1 MAEKVIS
8 NENKKYNAFENMFYL
23 IKGIWKKDKWLFFI
37 IVIQIP
43 ATVIIPL
50 LSIYLPKVIIDNV
63 INKTD
68 ISNFLFKVFPIIIG
82 IVVSTFI
89 ITASKQILEGSGSM
103 YRVGY
108 INDIGMKSI
117 DTDFENVD
125 GPKGQTKIM
134 KAIMAVNDDSSPA
147 QAIVNLSIEFFSNI
161 IGFILYAGII
171 STLHPLI
178 VFFILISSI
187 INYLVGVY
195 VNKYE
200 HKNKDNLT
208 PIEKKLRYITQ
219 KTGDFKSAKD
229 MRLYNM
235 TDWFQNM
242 YGIFLEK
249 KLHFQK
255 KNIYR
260 RYLANIVDGILV
272 LLRDGIAYGF
282 LIYSVLFKGMEIS
295 NFVLYFAAVAG
306 ISTWLSGIVKN
317 INSIN
322 SSSLNINDLRSFLE
336 TEDKMNRQAGIEL
349 PKQFELP
356 CDIEL
361 KNLYYKYEGAE
372 EYTIN
377 GINLSLKKGEKL
389 ALVGVNGAGKTTLV
403 KLICGL
409 YTPSKGEIYIN
420 GKSSSL
426 YNRDEYYSLFSVVFQ
441 DNHLLPISIER
452 NIASKNSEDI
462 DSTRI
467 DNVIEMSDLKA
478 KIDSLPRGKQTLL
491 VKSVY
496 KEAIELSGGE
506 MQKLM
511 LARALYKNAPIMIL
525 DEPTAALDPIAENEI
540 YMKYNQLTKE
550 KTSVF
555 ISHRLSSTRFCNRI
569 VFMESGSIIEEGS
582 HEDLMTIE
590 GKYKSMYDMQSHYYK
605 DNIGGVEDER

>member
-1 MAEKVIS
+1 MAEKAIS
-8 NENKKYNAFENMFYL
+8 NENKKYKSFENMFYL

-37 IVIQIP
+37 IAIQIP

-50 LSIYLPKVIIDNV
+50 LGIYLPKIIIDSV
-63 INKTD
+63 MHKME
-68 ISNFLFKVFPIIIG
+68 ISSVLLKVLPIIIG

-89 ITASKQILEGSGSM
+89 KNASEQMLDGKGSM

-108 INDIGMKSI
+108 INDIGIKSI
-117 DTDFENVD
+117 DTDFENVG

-134 KAIMAVNDDSSPA
+134 KAIMAVSNDGSPA
-147 QAIVNLSIEFFSNI
+147 QAIVKLSIEFASNI

-171 STLHPLI
+171 SILHPLI

-187 INYLVGVY
+187 INYFVGSY

-200 HKNKDNLT
+200 HRNKDNLT

-249 KLHFQK
+249 RLHFQK
-255 KNIYR
+255 KDIYR
-260 RYLANIVDGILV
+260 RYLANMVDEILV
-272 LLRDGIAYGF
+272 FLRDGIAYGF
-282 LIYSVLFKGMEIS
+282 LIYSVLYRGMEIS

-306 ISTWLSGIVKN
+306 VSTWLSGIVKN
-317 INSIN
+317 VNEIN
-322 SSSLNINDLRSFLE
+322 SSSLNISDLRSFLE
-336 TEDKMNRQAGIEL
+336 TEDMMNRKDGVEL
-349 PKQFELP
+349 PKEFELP

-377 GINLSLKKGEKL
+377 GINLSIGKGEKL

-409 YTPSKGEIYIN
+409 YTPTKGEIYIN
-420 GKSSSL
+420 GKSSRL

-441 DNHLLPISIER
+441 DTHLLPISIER

-462 DSTRI
+462 DKERI
-467 DNVIEMSDLKA
+467 ESVIEMSDLKQ
-478 KIDSLPRGKQTLL
+478 KIDSLPNGKQTLL

-511 LARALYKNAPIMIL
+511 LARALYKDGPIMIL

-569 VFMESGSIIEEGS
+569 VFMESGAIIEEGS
-582 HEDLMTIE
+582 HEDLMQIE

-605 DNIGGVEDER
+605 DDIGGVEDGK

>member
-1 MAEKVIS
+1 MAEKIMS

-50 LSIYLPKVIIDNV
+50 LSIYLPKVIIDSV

-272 LLRDGIAYGF
+272 FLRDGIAYGF

-409 YTPSKGEIYIN
+409 YTPTKGEIYIN

>member
-1 MAEKVIS
+1 MAEKVI
-8 NENKKYNAFENMFYL
+8 ENNTKEYKSFENMFYL

-37 IVIQIP
+37 MGIQIP

-50 LSIYLPKVIIDNV
+50 LGIYLPKIIIDSV
-63 INKTD
+63 INRAE
-68 ISNFLFKVFPIIIG
+68 ISYILLKVFPIILG

-89 ITASKQILEGSGSM
+89 ISASKQILQGRGSM

-117 DTDFENVD
+117 DTDFENID
-125 GPKGQTKIM
+125 GPEGKTKIVR
-134 KAIMAVNDDSSPA
+134 AIMAVSSDGSPA
-147 QAIVNLSIEFFSNI
+147 QAIILLSVDFFSNI

-178 VFFILISSI
+178 VFFILVSSI

-208 PIEKKLRYITQ
+208 PIEKKLSYITQ

-242 YGIFLEK
+242 YAIYLEK
-249 KLHFQK
+249 RLHYEK
-255 KNIYR
+255 KDIFRKYF
-260 RYLANIVDGILV
+260 ANVVDGILV
-272 LLRDGIAYGF
+272 FLRDGIAYGF
-282 LIYSVLFKGMEIS
+282 LIYSVLFRNMEIS

-306 ISTWLSGIVKN
+306 ISTWLTGIVKN
-317 INSIN
+317 INEIN
-322 SSSLNINDLRSFLE
+322 GSSLNVNDLRNFLE
-336 TEDKMNRQAGIEL
+336 TEDRMNRELGVDL
-349 PKQFELP
+349 PKEFELP

-372 EYTIN
+372 DYTIN
-377 GINLSLKKGEKL
+377 GINLFIKKGEKL

-403 KLICGL
+403 KLLCGL
-409 YTPSKGEIYIN
+409 YTPTSGEIYIN

-441 DNHLLPISIER
+441 DTHLLPVSIER

-462 DSTRI
+462 DNDRI
-467 DNVIEMSDLKA
+467 NSVIEMSDLKK
-478 KIDSLPRGKQTLL
+478 KIESLPDGKQTLL

-506 MQKLM
+506 TQKLM
-511 LARALYKNAPIMIL
+511 LARALYKNAPIMVL

-540 YMKYNQLTKE
+540 YMKYNDLTKE

-555 ISHRLSSTRFCNRI
+555 ISHRLSSTRFCHRI
-569 VFMESGSIIEEGS
+569 VFMESGVIIEEGS
-582 HEDLMTIE
+582 HEELIRIE

-605 DNIGGVEDER
+605 DDLGGVEDER

>member
-1 MAEKVIS
+1 MAEKVI
-8 NENKKYNAFENMFYL
+8 ENNTKEYKSFENMFYL

-37 IVIQIP
+37 MGIQIP

-50 LSIYLPKVIIDNV
+50 LGIYLPKIIIDSV
-63 INKTD
+63 INRAE
-68 ISNFLFKVFPIIIG
+68 ISYILLKVFPIILG

-89 ITASKQILEGSGSM
+89 ISASKQILQGRGSM

-117 DTDFENVD
+117 DTDFENID
-125 GPKGQTKIM
+125 GPEGKTKIVR
-134 KAIMAVNDDSSPA
+134 AIMAVSSDGSPA
-147 QAIVNLSIEFFSNI
+147 QAIILLSVDFFSNI

-178 VFFILISSI
+178 VFFILVSSI

-208 PIEKKLRYITQ
+208 PIEKKLSYITQ

-242 YGIFLEK
+242 YAIYLEK
-249 KLHFQK
+249 RLHYEK
-255 KNIYR
+255 KDIFRKYF
-260 RYLANIVDGILV
+260 ANVVDGILV
-272 LLRDGIAYGF
+272 FLRDGIAYGF
-282 LIYSVLFKGMEIS
+282 LIYSVLFRNMEIS

-306 ISTWLSGIVKN
+306 ISTWLTGIVKN
-317 INSIN
+317 INEIN
-322 SSSLNINDLRSFLE
+322 GSSLNVNDLRNFLE
-336 TEDKMNRQAGIEL
+336 TEDRMNRELGVDL
-349 PKQFELP
+349 PKEFELP

-372 EYTIN
+372 DYTIN
-377 GINLSLKKGEKL
+377 GINLFIKKGEKL

-403 KLICGL
+403 KLLCGL
-409 YTPSKGEIYIN
+409 YTPTSGEIYIN

-441 DNHLLPISIER
+441 DTHLLPVSIER

-462 DSTRI
+462 ENDRI
-467 DNVIEMSDLKA
+467 NSVIEMSDLKK
-478 KIDSLPRGKQTLL
+478 KIESLPDGKQTLL

-506 MQKLM
+506 TQKLM
-511 LARALYKNAPIMIL
+511 LARALYKNAPIMVL

-540 YMKYNQLTKE
+540 YMKYNDLTKE

-555 ISHRLSSTRFCNRI
+555 ISHRLSSTRFCHRI
-569 VFMESGSIIEEGS
+569 VFMESGVIIEEGS
-582 HEDLMTIE
+582 HEELIRIE

-605 DNIGGVEDER
+605 DDLGGVEDER

>member
-1 MAEKVIS
+1 MAEKAIS
-8 NENKKYNAFENMFYL
+8 NENKEYKSFENMFYL

-37 IVIQIP
+37 IAIQIP

-50 LSIYLPKVIIDNV
+50 LGIYLPKVIIDSVMNSE
-63 INKTD
+63 D
-68 ISNFLFKVFPIIIG
+68 ITNILFKVLPIILG
-82 IVVSTFI
+82 IVLSTFI
-89 ITASKQILEGSGSM
+89 ISASKQILDGRGSM
-103 YRVGY
+103 YRLGY
-108 INDIGMKSI
+108 INDIGIKSI
-117 DTDFENVD
+117 DTDFENID
-125 GPKGQTKIM
+125 GPEGQTKIQR
-134 KAIMAVNDDSSPA
+134 AIIAIQSDHSPA
-147 QAIVNLSIEFFSNI
+147 QAIVHLSVAFFSNI

-178 VFFILISSI
+178 VFFILVSSI
-187 INYLVGVY
+187 VNYFVGSY

-242 YGIFLEK
+242 YLIFLEK
-249 KLHFQK
+249 RLHFQK
-255 KNIYR
+255 KDIYR

-272 LLRDGIAYGF
+272 FLRDGIAYGF
-282 LIYSVLFKGMEIS
+282 LIYSVLYKGMEIS

-317 INSIN
+317 INEIN

-336 TEDKMNRQAGIEL
+336 IEDKMNRGSGVEL
-349 PKQFELP
+349 PKEFELP

-361 KNLYYKYEGAE
+361 KDLYYKYEGAE

-377 GINLSLKKGEKL
+377 GINLSIKKGEKL

-409 YTPSKGEIYIN
+409 YRPTKGKIYIN

-426 YNRDEYYSLFSVVFQ
+426 YNRDDYYSLFSVVFQ
-441 DNHLLPISIER
+441 DTHLLPVSIER
-452 NIASKNSEDI
+452 NIASKNNEDI
-462 DSTRI
+462 DKDRI
-467 DNVIEMSDLKA
+467 ESVILMSDLKT
-478 KIDSLPRGKQTLL
+478 KIDSLPNGKETLL

-569 VFMESGSIIEEGS
+569 VFMESGAIVEEGS
-582 HEDLMTIE
+582 HEDLMKIK

-605 DNIGGVEDER
+605 DSVGGVENEK

>member
-50 LSIYLPKVIIDNV
+50 LSIYLPKVIIDSV

-187 INYLVGVY
+187 VNYLVGVY

-242 YGIFLEK
+242 YGIF
-249 KLHFQK
+249 
-255 KNIYR
+255 
-260 RYLANIVDGILV
+260 
-272 LLRDGIAYGF
+272 
-282 LIYSVLFKGMEIS
+282 
-295 NFVLYFAAVAG
+295 
-306 ISTWLSGIVKN
+306 
-317 INSIN
+317 
-322 SSSLNINDLRSFLE
+322 
-336 TEDKMNRQAGIEL
+336 
-349 PKQFELP
+349 
-356 CDIEL
+356 
-361 KNLYYKYEGAE
+361 
-372 EYTIN
+372 
-377 GINLSLKKGEKL
+377 
-389 ALVGVNGAGKTTLV
+389 
-403 KLICGL
+403 
-409 YTPSKGEIYIN
+409 
-420 GKSSSL
+420 
-426 YNRDEYYSLFSVVFQ
+426 
-441 DNHLLPISIER
+441 
-452 NIASKNSEDI
+452 
-462 DSTRI
+462 
-467 DNVIEMSDLKA
+467 
-478 KIDSLPRGKQTLL
+478 
-491 VKSVY
+491 
-496 KEAIELSGGE
+496 
-506 MQKLM
+506 
-511 LARALYKNAPIMIL
+511 
-525 DEPTAALDPIAENEI
+525 
-540 YMKYNQLTKE
+540 
-550 KTSVF
+550 
-555 ISHRLSSTRFCNRI
+555 
-569 VFMESGSIIEEGS
+569 
-582 HEDLMTIE
+582 
-590 GKYKSMYDMQSHYYK
+590 
-605 DNIGGVEDER
+605 